1 MLYQLTTEI
10 CENIFEQLFVVG
22 TFMKVD
28 WSLVNFEEDEYK
40 NILKIFGLYHLI
52 DLFLDIGK
60 RLLHKTSGCFYKESV

>member
-1 MLYQLTTEI
+1 MLYQLATEI

-40 NILKIFGLYHLI
+40 NILKIFWTLSLN
-52 DLFLDIGK
+52 
-60 RLLHKTSGCFYKESV
+60 